1 MAIELLWYETE
12 WTWLGLGEKGR
23 VGANLLSRGRGS
35 LPSLKSSFVKIE
47 LTIFTTTFPSFQ
59 RTATTAEQ

>member
-23 VGANLLSRGRGS
+23 VGANNIIMQY
-35 LPSLKSSFVKIE
+35 VE
-47 LTIFTTTFPSFQ
+47 T
-59 RTATTAEQ
+59 